1 MRNYSIERKTNE
13 TDISLSLNI
22 DGKGTANVN
31 TGCGFLDH
39 MLELFA
45 HHSRFDLS
53 VTCVG
58 DTNVDYHHT
67 TEDIAIA
74 LGKAVDNALADRK
87 GITRYADIC
96 LPMDE
101 ALVLC
106 AVDISGRPH
115 LEYNVDIPT
124 EKIGDFD
131 SELVEEFFNGFT
143 SNAKMTIHLTKLN
156 GKNSHHIAEAVFKA
170 FARCMRKAASLD
182 EAFID
187 EIPSSKGVL

>member
-22 DGKGTANVN
+22 YGKGTANVN

-170 FARCMRKAASLD
+170 FARCMRKAVSLD